1 MLTPLLSIL
10 LVYAAAIVAVHAFHA
25 WHKRREG
32 REVHYILVTSN
43 HERQIE
49 WYVRALGLY
58 AWVTGKRIRLTVL
71 DLHSDDA
78 TLGILRRLQGLAG
91 MELSVTTD
99 ESVLSRAGGSE
110 DLDVTTIDLRNPHEA
125 RQIPYV

>member
-10 LVYAAAIVAVHAFHA
+10 LVYMAAIAAVHACHA
-25 WHKRREG
+25 WQKRRE
-32 REVHYILVTSN
+32 RRAIHYILVTFN

-49 WYVRALGLY
+49 WYVRALGFY

-78 TLGILRRLQGLAG
+78 TLGIVRRLEGIAG
-91 MELSVTTD
+91 IELSVTAD
-99 ESVLSRAGGSE
+99 DSVLSRAGDS
-110 DLDVTTIDLRNPHEA
+110 DVKIIDLRNPHEA

>member
-10 LVYAAAIVAVHAFHA
+10 LVYMAAIAAVHAYHA
-25 WHKRREG
+25 WQKRRE
-32 REVHYILVTSN
+32 RRPIHYILVTFN

-49 WYVRALGLY
+49 WYVRALGIY
-58 AWVTGKRIRLTVL
+58 AWVTGKRIRLSVL

-78 TLGILRRLQGLAG
+78 TLGIVRRLEGIAG
-91 MELSVTTD
+91 MELSVTAD
-99 ESVLSRAGGSE
+99 DSVLSRAGES
-110 DLDVTTIDLRNPHEA
+110 DVKIIDLRNPHEA

>member
-10 LVYAAAIVAVHAFHA
+10 LVYAAAIAAVHAFHA
-25 WHKRREG
+25 WHKRRE
-32 REVHYILVTSN
+32 RRAIHYILVTFN

-49 WYVRALGLY
+49 WYVRALGFY

-78 TLGILRRLQGLAG
+78 TLGIVRRLKGLAG

-99 ESVLSRAGGSE
+99 ESVLSRAGDS
-110 DLDVTTIDLRNPHEA
+110 DVKIIDLRNPHEA

>member
-10 LVYAAAIVAVHAFHA
+10 LVYMAAIAAVHAYHA
-25 WHKRREG
+25 WQKRRE
-32 REVHYILVTSN
+32 RRAIHYILVTFN

-49 WYVRALGLY
+49 WYVRALGFY

-78 TLGILRRLQGLAG
+78 TLGIVRRLEGIAG
-91 MELSVTTD
+91 IELSVTAD
-99 ESVLSRAGGSE
+99 DSVLSRAGDS
-110 DLDVTTIDLRNPHEA
+110 DVKIIDLRNPHEA